1 MIGQHFYNESIKT
14 AVAVFGSLFNNIVIK
29 RRDGKFLPVPI
40 SYGPRVKW
48 LEAQKQF
55 KREEEMFE
63 KLLPRISY
71 EIVAMNYDTDR
82 KISNKQTIIRTPD
95 NLNIPRQR
103 VHSPTP
109 YNLDFTMYI
118 TTKNLNDGWQIVEQI
133 LPFFTPA
140 YTVKVRN
147 FPMDAD
153 SDTPVPTNTYD
164 MPFILTAATWADD
177 WTGDVGDRRVVE
189 WNLEFTSKIW
199 LYGPATTTN
208 IIYDSRAIIGI
219 PARDSDG
226 NVPELYQLSRG
237 LKPIEGSEVGWAQ
250 VSQPDSDAVLNND
263 SNLSP
268 SVVNLSDSD
277 GNIVKIVRDLST
289 I

>member
-14 AVAVFGSLFNNIVIK
+14 AVAVFGSLFNNIVLK

-71 EIVAMNYDTDR
+71 EIVAMNYDVDR
-82 KISNKQTIIRTPD
+82 KITNKQTVIRTPD
-95 NLNIPRQR
+95 SIGIPRQR

-109 YNLDFTMYI
+109 YNLDFTMYV
-118 TTKNLNDGWQIVEQI
+118 TTKNLNDGWQIIEQI

-140 YTVKVRN
+140 YNVKVRN
-147 FPMDAD
+147 FPLDND
-153 SDTPVPTNTYD
+153 SDTPLPTNSYD
-164 MPFILTAATWADD
+164 MPFILTAVTWADD
-177 WTGDVGDRRVVE
+177 WTGDVGDRRIVE
-189 WNLEFTSKIW
+189 WNLEFTAKIW
-199 LYGPATTTN
+199 LYGPAVTTSV
-208 IIYDSRAIIGI
+208 IYDSRALLAV

-237 LKPIEGSEVGWAQ
+237 LKPIEGSEVGWVQ
-250 VSQPDSDAVLNND
+250 VTQTDSDAVLNND

-268 SVVNLSDSD
+268 SVINLSDSD

>member
-177 WTGDVGDRRVVE
+177 WTGDVGDRRIVE

-250 VSQPDSDAVLNND
+250 VSQPDSDATLTSD
-263 SNLSP
+263 SSLSP

>member
-177 WTGDVGDRRVVE
+177 WTGDVGDRRIVE

-250 VSQPDSDAVLNND
+250 VSRPDSDATLTSD
-263 SNLSP
+263 SSLSP

>member
-14 AVAVFGSLFNNIVIK
+14 AVAVFGSLFNNIVVK

-71 EIVAMNYDTDR
+71 EVVAMNYDQDR
-82 KISNKQTIIRTPD
+82 KITNKQTVIRTPD
-95 NLNIPRQR
+95 TLSLPRQR

-140 YTVKVRN
+140 YTVRVRN
-147 FPMDAD
+147 FPMDND
-153 SDTPVPTNTYD
+153 SDTPLPTNAYD
-164 MPFILTAATWADD
+164 MPYVLTAVTWADD
-177 WTGDVGDRRVVE
+177 WTGDVGDRRIVE
-189 WNLEFTSKIW
+189 WNLEFTCKIF
-199 LYGPATTTN
+199 LYGPAVTTN
-208 IIYDSRAIIGI
+208 VIYDSRALIAM

-226 NVPELYQLSRG
+226 NLPENLYG
-237 LKPIEGSEVGWAQ
+237 LTRASNIEGSEVGFGNLTI
-250 VSQPDSDAVLNND
+250 PDSDAVFD
-263 SNLSP
+263 SDSRVSP
-268 SVVNLSDSD
+268 TVINISDSD
-277 GNIVKIVRDLST
+277 GNITKIVRDLGL

>member
-40 SYGPRVKW
+40 SYGLRVKW

-82 KISNKQTIIRTPD
+82 KISNKQTVIRTPD
-95 NLNIPRQR
+95 TLNIPRQR

-177 WTGDVGDRRVVE
+177 WTGDIGDRRIVE

-237 LKPIEGSEVGWAQ
+237 LKPIEGSEVGWVQ
-250 VSQPDSDAVLNND
+250 VTQTDSDAVLNND

-268 SVVNLSDSD
+268 SVINLSDSD